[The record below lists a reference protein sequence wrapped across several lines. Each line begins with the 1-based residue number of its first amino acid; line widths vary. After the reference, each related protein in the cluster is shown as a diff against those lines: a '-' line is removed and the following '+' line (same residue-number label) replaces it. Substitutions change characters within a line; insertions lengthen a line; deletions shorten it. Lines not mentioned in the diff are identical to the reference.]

1 VTDAR
6 PSGKPSLL
14 TSLRHRDYRLFMA
27 AFTTSSVGSWAYNV
41 ALAVWLLDE
50 TGSAGWVAASTVA
63 RFAPALVMSVYG
75 GVLADRF
82 ERVRLMVGLDVVFCL
97 CMLVL
102 ATEMLLGA
110 PPLLVVATA
119 AISSTLSSI
128 YEPAAAAMTPQLV
141 PERDLGSA
149 NALRNTVDN
158 ICVVAGPAIGAGV
171 LLLAA
176 PWLTV
181 FLNALTFAVSAALV
195 GLVSVR
201 SRPVDVTEGGEA
213 GPLKQV
219 TVGLRTIAESPGTG
233 VLVAFSIVATFVF
246 GTDTV
251 LFVVLSEERFGTGA
265 EGFGYLL
272 AGLGIGGIAAAGL
285 VTRLERRPRL
295 GPVILLGMAGYC
307 LPTLVFLV
315 VDEPVVAFVAQ
326 CVRGAA
332 TLVVDVL
339 AITALQRSVPPD
351 RLGRVF
357 GAFDGLMIVAV
368 LVGSAVIP
376 LGIELL
382 GLDAM
387 LWFTGLGVPLLCLAG
402 LPALRRMDAESAA
415 RRAELAPRVEL
426 LSRADLFASVS
437 EGALE
442 QLAAQAE
449 RVEVVAGTVL
459 IEQGQV
465 ADAFYV
471 AESGE
476 YDVSAT
482 DERGEV
488 VALPAMAAGAGFG
501 EIGLIERIPR
511 TASVRARTE
520 GVVLRIPGD
529 AFLAALTEDTPS
541 PALLDGASLRLSR
554 THPTRRLTQAGLAS
568 EATPEDS

>member
-1 VTDAR
+1 MTSRRKSD
-6 PSGKPSLL
+6 KPSLL

-97 CMLVL
+97 CMLAL
-102 ATEMLLGA
+102 AAEMLVGA

-149 NALRNTVDN
+149 NTLRNTVDN
-158 ICVVAGPAIGAGV
+158 VCVVAGPAIGAGV
-171 LLLAA
+171 LLLAE

-181 FLNALTFAVSAALV
+181 LLNALTFAASAALI

-201 SRPVDVTEGGEA
+201 SRPVDVTEGGEV

-219 TVGLRTIAESPGTG
+219 TVGLRTIAKSPGTA
-233 VLVAFSIVATFVF
+233 VLVAFSIVATFV
-246 GTDTV
+246 
-251 LFVVLSEERFGTGA
+251 FGTGA

-272 AGLGIGGIAAAGL
+272 AGLGVGGIAAAGL

-307 LPTLVFLV
+307 LPTLIFLA

-339 AITALQRSVPPD
+339 AITALQRSVPPE

-368 LVGSAVIP
+368 LVGSAAIP
-376 LGIELL
+376 VGIETL

-402 LPALRRMDAESAA
+402 LPALRRMDADSAA
-415 RRAELAPRVEL
+415 RRAELAPRVDL
-426 LSRADLFASVS
+426 LSRADLFADVS

-449 RVEVVAGTVL
+449 RVDVAAGTVI
-459 IEQGQV
+459 IEQGDV

-476 YDVSAT
+476 YAVSAT
-482 DERGEV
+482 DERGETV
-488 VALPAMAAGAGFG
+488 GLPSMTAGAGFG

-511 TASVRARTE
+511 TATVQARTE

-529 AFLAALTEDTPS
+529 TFVAALTQETPS

-554 THPTRRLTQAGLAS
+554 THPTRRLTQAGLAV
-568 EATPEDS
+568 EAAQDDN